1 MSPVANIRTLPAAY
15 VQRQLNKKLDERQIH
30 GNAFEQKHKL
40 SEHYGGKTMD
50 QHMKIGDILVQA
62 GIITAI
68 TLERALARQK
78 GTSLRLGIIL
88 EEMGVITEKELAEAL
103 AKQTGYKSTSG
114 FAKLHFDQELLSLVP
129 EEMAICRMI
138 FPLKRNE
145 TTLALAID
153 DPNDRETLDLLARQT
168 GLRIMPVLAPRHEI
182 REAVKQHYMSGVVTD
197 AGDKKKIL
205 VVEDSPSM
213 VAVLKNTLEDEG
225 YVVVTAKDGIEGLKM
240 AMQELPDLIITDDLM
255 PKMDGFTMMKN
266 LRSSPETA
274 SIPAMLITSQS
285 AGEEEKKAF
294 DSGFI
299 DFILKPAQPI
309 RVISRVKRAFQ
320 LIETLKSV
328 QGLNL

>member
-1 MSPVANIRTLPAAY
+1 
-15 VQRQLNKKLDERQIH
+15 
-30 GNAFEQKHKL
+30 
-40 SEHYGGKTMD
+40 MD
-50 QHMKIGDILVQA
+50 QHIKIGDILVQA

-78 GTSLRLGIIL
+78 GTSLRLGMIL

-114 FAKLHFDQELLSLVP
+114 FAHLHFDKELLALVP

-153 DPNDRETLDLLARQT
+153 DPNDRETLDILARHT
-168 GLRIMPVLAPRHEI
+168 GLRVMPVLAPRHEI
-182 REAVKQHYMSGVVTD
+182 REAVKQHYMTGEVTD

-213 VAVLKNTLEDEG
+213 VAVLKNTLEEEG

-240 AMQELPDLIITDDLM
+240 AIQEIPDLIITDDLM

-274 SIPAMLITSQS
+274 AIPAILITSQS

-320 LIETLKSV
+320 LIETLKSA
-328 QGLNL
+328 QGLNF